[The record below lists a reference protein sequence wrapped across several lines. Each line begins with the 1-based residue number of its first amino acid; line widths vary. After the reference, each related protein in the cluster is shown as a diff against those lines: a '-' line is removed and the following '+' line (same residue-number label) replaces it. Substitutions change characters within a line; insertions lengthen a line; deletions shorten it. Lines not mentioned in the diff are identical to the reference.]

1 MAMNDR
7 GGIPVWEPITLS
19 DTASQN
25 YYGVL
30 CLTAGTFIFKSEGT
44 GTDISVA
51 MTAGMYIPGRIVLA
65 KTTGASGTYAGGKAT

>member
-7 GGIPVWEPITLS
+7 GGIPVWELITLN
-19 DTASQN
+19 DTTPQN

-44 GTDISVA
+44 GTDIPVA

-65 KTTGASGTYAGGKAT
+65 KTTGASGTYAGAKAT